1 MAVIEG
7 NEISNARDT
16 TYERPNPEEA
26 ECLDDI
32 ECNHCKIKLAKNKDG
47 TTIQYKM
54 HLDRCVKR
62 QVSLNRQGNLFL
74 PPQAPRSDSASGIY
88 TWTYDQAK
96 IKEVVSHMI
105 MIHEFLLAFAKY
117 ELFILFMKSASAH
130 YVRIFRAIT
139 KVDCWTSYE
148 VEKKG

>member
-16 TYERPNPEEA
+16 TYERPNPEED

-47 TTIQYKM
+47 TTIQYKI
-54 HLDRCVKR
+54 HLDGCVKR
-62 QVSLNRQGNLFL
+62 Q
-74 PPQAPRSDSASGIY
+74 

-96 IKEVVSHMI
+96 IKEVVSYMI
-105 MIHEFLLAFAKY
+105 MIHEFLLAFTKY
-117 ELFILFMKSASAH
+117 ELFILFMKTASAH
-130 YVRIFRAIT
+130 YVRLFRAIP

-148 VEKKG
+148 VEKKC

>member
-32 ECNHCKIKLAKNKDG
+32 E
-47 TTIQYKM
+47 
-54 HLDRCVKR
+54 
-62 QVSLNRQGNLFL
+62 VSLNRQGNLFL

-139 KVDCWTSYE
+139 KLIVGQVMRLRRKVKRVVKDS
-148 VEKKG
+148 G